1 MKILLAIDGSYFSEQ
16 AVEEIIK
23 RPWPADSVIKII
35 SVVEPMATMMA
46 EAWVLPETYW
56 NGVQEVA
63 TEQAQDAINK
73 AVARIKQAASPS
85 LVIKTEILKG
95 YAKNT
100 ILDEAARWGAD
111 LIILGSHGYRGFK
124 RILLG
129 SVSQAV
135 ASHAKCSVEI
145 VRNRM
150 TGAASHE

>member
-145 VRNRM
+145 VRAHE
-150 TGAASHE
+150 AA